1 MLKNTLTTSMI
12 LLGLGASSAAIAE
25 QKIAVISSFSILG
38 DLVSEVGQ
46 EHVTVTNLVKVDG
59 DAHVFSP
66 TPQDAKAI
74 SKAQLVVMNGL
85 QFEGWMPRLIEAAN
99 YQGVQVVAADGI
111 DELSSKEAGCGHEHH
126 DHAQHSD
133 GHEQHDH
140 AQHSDEHEQHDH
152 EQHSDEHE
160 QHDHEQHS
168 DEHEQHDHEQHS
180 DEHEQH
186 DHEQHSDEHEH
197 HDDAQHDDEHTH
209 HDHGD
214 IDPHAWHSIKN
225 VKVYV
230 RNIAKGLIQVDP
242 ENRLDYQQN
251 AALYT
256 EELDQLALKLC
267 AQLATIPEAQRKVIT
282 PHDAFAYFARDFDV
296 TFLSP
301 QGTSTGSEASAADV
315 AKLIKQIRHDNVNA
329 VFMENIADN
338 RLIEQ
343 ISRETDAKVGGKLY
357 SDALSSPD
365 QPASTYLKMMQYN
378 VDTIVNA
385 LQ

>member
-12 LLGLGASSAAIAE
+12 LLGLGASSAVMAE

-46 EHVTVTNLVKVDG
+46 EHVTVTNLVKFDG

-99 YQGVQVVAADGI
+99 YQGVQVVAAEGI
-111 DELSSKEAGCGHEHH
+111 DEFSSKEESCGHKN
-126 DHAQHSD
+126 
-133 GHEQHDH
+133 HDH
-140 AQHSDEHEQHDH
+140 AQHSDEHEQHDNA
-152 EQHSDEHE
+152 QHSDEHE
-160 QHDHEQHS
+160 QHDNAQHS
-168 DEHEQHDHEQHS
+168 DEHEQHDNAQHS

-186 DHEQHSDEHEH
+186 DNAQHSDEH
-197 HDDAQHDDEHTH
+197 AH

-225 VKVYV
+225 AKVYV

-251 AALYT
+251 AAHYT
-256 EELDQLALKLC
+256 EELDQLTLKLC
-267 AQLATIPEAQRKVIT
+267 AQLATIPEAKRKVIT
-282 PHDAFAYFARDFDV
+282 PHDAFAYFARDFDI

-315 AKLIKQIRHDNVNA
+315 AKLIKQIRHHNVNA

-343 ISRETDAKVGGKLY
+343 ISRETDAKIGGKLY

-365 QPASTYLKMMQYN
+365 QPAGTYLKMMQHN

-385 LQ
+385 LK

>member
-12 LLGLGASSAAIAE
+12 ILGLGASSAAMAE
-25 QKIAVISSFSILG
+25 QKLAVISSFSILG
-38 DLVSEVGQ
+38 DLVSEVGK
-46 EHVTVTNLVKVDG
+46 EHVAVTNLVKING

-66 TPQDAKAI
+66 NPQDAKAI
-74 SKAQLVVMNGL
+74 SKAQLVVINGL

-99 YQGVQVVAADGI
+99 YKGVQVIAANGI
-111 DELSSKEAGCGHEHH
+111 EELKTTGGGCKHEHH
-126 DHAQHSD
+126 DH
-133 GHEQHDH
+133 EQHN
-140 AQHSDEHEQHDH
+140 
-152 EQHSDEHE
+152 
-160 QHDHEQHS
+160 
-168 DEHEQHDHEQHS
+168 
-180 DEHEQH
+180 
-186 DHEQHSDEHEH
+186 DEHEH
-197 HDDAQHDDEHTH
+197 HDHELHNDEHEHHDHEQHNDEHEHHDHEQHNDEHEH

-230 RNIAKGLIQVDP
+230 HNIAQGLIQVDP

-251 AALYT
+251 ATNYIQK
-256 EELDQLALKLC
+256 LDQLALKLNS
-267 AQLATIPEAQRKVIT
+267 QLATIPEAQRKVIT
-282 PHDAFAYFARDFDV
+282 PHDAFAYFARDFNV

-315 AKLIKQIRHDNVNA
+315 AKLIKQIRHDNINA

-343 ISRETDAKVGGKLY
+343 ISRETNAKVGGKLY
-357 SDALSSPD
+357 SDALSAPGQS
-365 QPASTYLKMMQYN
+365 AATYLEMMQYN

-385 LQ
+385 LK

>member
-1 MLKNTLTTSMI
+1 MLKKNLTTSII
-12 LLGLGASSAAIAE
+12 LLSLGASSAAIAE
-25 QKIAVISSFSILG
+25 EKIAVVSSFSILG

-46 EHVTVTNLVKVDG
+46 EHVTVTNLVGIDG

-74 SKAQLVVMNGL
+74 AKAQLVVTNGL

-111 DELSSKEAGCGHEHH
+111 DELSSKEGSCGH
-126 DHAQHSD
+126 DN
-133 GHEQHDH
+133 
-140 AQHSDEHEQHDH
+140 HDH
-152 EQHSDEHE
+152 EQHNDEHE
-160 QHDHEQHS
+160 HN
-168 DEHEQHDHEQHS
+168 
-180 DEHEQH
+180 

-197 HDDAQHDDEHTH
+197 HDHEQHNDEHEHHDHEHAH

-230 RNIAKGLIQVDP
+230 RNITKGLIQVDP
-242 ENRLDYQQN
+242 KNRLDYQEN
-251 AALYT
+251 AAEYT

-282 PHDAFAYFARDFDV
+282 PHDAFAYFARDFDI

-329 VFMENIADN
+329 VFMENITDN

-343 ISRETDAKVGGKLY
+343 ISRETDAKIGGKLY
-357 SDALSSPD
+357 SDALSPVG
-365 QPASTYLKMMQYN
+365 QPAATYLEMMQYN

-385 LQ
+385 LK